1 MKIARNCVPF
11 FFSVFLFFVFE
22 ICYVGK
28 KIGKRRRPRR
38 PSGSEDADGDDAG
51 TRSGSNSGGG
61 GGGGAGGTGGGGGGG
76 GNGSLT
82 GMWTPRHLNDLKVSS
97 IYNRNS
103 AEAPAE
109 VPKTIS
115 VISEHSFFLTLLL
128 INQKKNKKKTFFINL
143 LFN

>member
-1 MKIARNCVPF
+1 MLMFNINEFA
-11 FFSVFLFFVFE
+11 
-22 ICYVGK
+22 
-28 KIGKRRRPRR
+28 GKRRRRR
-38 PSGSEDADGDDAG
+38 PSGSDADEDG
-51 TRSGSNSGGG
+51 TRSGSNS
-61 GGGGAGGTGGGGGGG
+61 G

-115 VISEHSFFLTLLL
+115 VISEHSFFLTLLN
-128 INQKKNKKKTFFINL
+128 IYL
-143 LFN
+143 LSCVLWIYYLH